1 MKLELYRE
9 RRDGCTPGRLFVD
22 GVYFCDT
29 LEDDDKLSRGLEKV
43 PGETAIPSGTYRI
56 LMTVSPRFKELLP
69 LLDGVPGFAGI
80 RIHAGN
86 STQDTSGC
94 ILVGKKASDGIKLTS
109 SRKTLDILV
118 KRMKNALLERQPL
131 IITIK

>member
-1 MKLELYRE
+1 MKLELYRD
-9 RRDGCTPGRLFVD
+9 RRDGYTPGRLFMD

-29 LEDDDKLSRGLEKV
+29 LEDDDKLSRGLGKV
-43 PGETAIPSGTYRI
+43 PGETAVPSGTYRI

-94 ILVGKKASDGIKLTS
+94 ILVGKKSSDGSKLTS

>member
-9 RRDGCTPGRLFVD
+9 RRDGYTPGRLFVD

-29 LEDDDKLSRGLEKV
+29 LEDDDKLSRGLSKV

-94 ILVGKKASDGIKLTS
+94 ILVGKKTSDESRLSS
-109 SRKTLDILV
+109 SRRTLDTLV
-118 KRMKNALLERQPL
+118 KRMKSAVLERESL

>member
-9 RRDGCTPGRLFVD
+9 RRDGYTPGRLFVD
-22 GVYFCDT
+22 GTYFCDT
-29 LEDDDKLSRGLEKV
+29 LEDDDKLSRGLDKI

-94 ILVGKKASDGIKLTS
+94 ILVGKKTSDESKLTS
-109 SRKTLDILV
+109 SRKMLDILV